1 MKPFIQL
8 CIICLLFST
17 FYSSCFK
24 SFSIVNYHNVIVFQ
38 DEFRGSKKYIL
49 KQTLYSSERNYLT
62 SVNALSIIYERE
74 IIPLQPDNNNIYLI
88 FSRDN
93 SSFTVDKK
101 GFIKIGETTFPIE
114 AKSMQT
120 EYKTNQSTSTD
131 TSGVTTTETAHWLND
146 YFKIPLTTEMMS
158 LLRKNQMLTMRFYA
172 GPVPITFVVKGRDAE
187 RFNEWLNKY

>member
-1 MKPFIQL
+1 MKSLIQL
-8 CIICLLFST
+8 CIICLLFPT
-17 FYSSCFK
+17 LYSACSK
-24 SFSIVNYHNVIVFQ
+24 SFSIVNYHNFMVFQ

-49 KQTLYSSERNYLT
+49 KQTLSSSERNYLT

-74 IIPLQPDNNNIYLI
+74 MIPLQPDNNNIYLI

-120 EYKTNQSTSTD
+120 EYKTSQSTSTD
-131 TSGVTTTETAHWLND
+131 TSGVTITETTHWLND

-172 GPVPITFVVKGRDAE
+172 GPVPLTFVVKGRDAE
-187 RFNEWLNKY
+187 RFNEWLNK

>member
-1 MKPFIQL
+1 MKSLIRL

-17 FYSSCFK
+17 LYSACFK
-24 SFSIVNYHNVIVFQ
+24 PFSTLNYQNVKVFQ
-38 DEFRGSKKYIL
+38 DDFKGSKKYIL
-49 KQTLYSSERNYLT
+49 KQTLFTSERNYLA

-74 IIPLQPDNNNIYLI
+74 MIPLQPDNNNIYLI

-120 EYKTNQSTSTD
+120 EYKTSQSTSTD
-131 TSGVTTTETAHWLND
+131 TSSVTRTETTHWLND

-158 LLRKNQMLTMRFYA
+158 LLRKNQTFTMRFYA
-172 GPVPITFVVKGRDAE
+172 GPVPLTFDVKGRNAE
-187 RFNEWLNKY
+187 RLNEWLYK